1 MALRRRK
8 RDEPRQGTPA
18 DLLVVGLG
26 NPGAEYEG
34 TRHNVGAEVVAVL
47 ADRYNERLKPSREA
61 ALSAEL
67 RIGTMRMV
75 VAFPQTW
82 MNRSGESVRS
92 LVRRHGIEDLAR
104 LVIVHDELDIEPG
117 RMKVKSGGGLA
128 GHNGLRSTR
137 DHLKTAEFTRVRIGV
152 GRPPDRLGTA
162 DWVLKRFGRLDRV
175 IVDRTVRDAADACE
189 AMLHDTLDSVM
200 NTYNRQDTRGTS

>member
-162 DWVLKRFGRLDRV
+162 DWVLKRFGRVDRV
-175 IVDRTVRDAADACE
+175 IVDRTVHDAADACE